1 MNKARIIFMGTP
13 TFAVATLDALV
24 QAGHSVVAVVTA
36 PDKPAGRGRKP
47 RSSAVKER
55 ALALGIPVLQ
65 PERLKD
71 PTFLEQLDGFQAT
84 IYVVVAFRML
94 PEVVWAKP
102 SLGTIN
108 LHASLLPEYRGAAP
122 INWAVINGEQ
132 RTGLTTFLIQH
143 AIDTGDILLQEEVS
157 IGADETAGELHDRMM
172 MIGATLMVRTVDGLI
187 EGSIVPRQQR
197 ANGPVHAAPKID
209 TQTCR
214 LDMNATARAVHD
226 LVRGMSPYPGAWC
239 QWIGPDGGR
248 SHFKILRTN
257 PSNDETDPGT
267 PGTVRIADGRL
278 LLACSDRWIEVLEVQ
293 MEGKKRMSSADLIRG
308 LRSIEGIR
316 LE

>member
-1 MNKARIIFMGTP
+1 MKEARIIFMGTP

-24 QAGHSVVAVVTA
+24 KAGHSVVAVVTA

-55 ALALGIPVLQ
+55 ALSLGIPLLQ
-65 PERLKD
+65 PERLKA
-71 PTFLEQLDGFQAT
+71 PAFLEQLDAYQAT
-84 IYVVVAFRML
+84 IQVVVAFRML
-94 PEVVWAKP
+94 PEVVWSKP

-172 MIGATLMVRTVDGLI
+172 MIGAALMVRTVDGLI
-187 EGSIVPRQQR
+187 EGNIVPRPQR
-197 ANGPVHAAPKID
+197 ANGPVQAAPKID
-209 TQTCR
+209 PQKCR
-214 LDMNATARAVHD
+214 LDLNASARTVHN
-226 LVRGMSPYPGAWC
+226 LVRGMSPYPGSWC
-239 QWIGPDGGR
+239 QWIGSDGER
-248 SHFKILRTN
+248 SHFKILRTRL
-257 PSNDETDPGT
+257 SNDVTDSGI
-267 PGTVRIADGRL
+267 PGTVRIVDGRL
-278 LLACSDRWIEVLEVQ
+278 FLACSDRWIEAMEVQ
-293 MEGKKRMSSADLIRG
+293 MEGKKRMSSGDLIRG
-308 LRSIEGIR
+308 LRSIEGIH